1 MTTVYCCCSWG
12 WDLCQAI
19 QSCVSAVAAHTSC
32 AAPELCGAVSSSGW
46 QLVAAILTSPA
57 AVTVLPCTQAPKSG
71 CRFSLLP
78 SSQHQGPSNS
88 KGCVKTESTRKQLF
102 MHFQH
107 CSLVNLCF
115 LFNAVRWRKE
125 PESISERYCYYL
137 CLFRSFKLGHFTKK
151 SSNF

>member
-1 MTTVYCCCSWG
+1 MTTVYFCCSWG

-19 QSCVSAVAAHTSC
+19 QSCVSAVTAHTSC

-57 AVTVLPCTQAPKSG
+57 ALTGLSCTQAQKSG

-78 SSQHQGPSNS
+78 SSQHQEPSNS
-88 KGCVKTESTRKQLF
+88 KGSVKTESTRKQLF
-102 MHFQH
+102 MHFQQ
-107 CSLVNLCF
+107 CTLVNLCF

-125 PESISERYCYYL
+125 PESTSERYWYYL

-151 SSNF
+151 SSDV